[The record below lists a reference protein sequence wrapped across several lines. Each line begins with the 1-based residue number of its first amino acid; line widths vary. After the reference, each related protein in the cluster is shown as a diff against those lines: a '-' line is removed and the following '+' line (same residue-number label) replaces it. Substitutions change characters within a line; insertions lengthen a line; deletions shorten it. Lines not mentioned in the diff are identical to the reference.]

1 MDDLHNSTLWNI
13 GVHRPTVTGMSADT
27 PTTTAI
33 ADLAYARFSH
43 GFTDGQWDEFFDLV
57 ADEVDF
63 AWPTAPG
70 AGRFMGAEGREEMEQ
85 RFRTFGGDRRM
96 TDINVTA
103 RNVSGDTVFYED
115 DSRGV
120 MAGVPYHGRHCIIFT
135 VRDGLVIGYRE
146 YVAQASKQCRARR
159 GDHRRLRIAARKMG
173 NQSQPG
179 RTRRTGGSRTRLAVE
194 ITRVRSERSR
204 CATPRKG

>member
-1 MDDLHNSTLWNI
+1 
-13 GVHRPTVTGMSADT
+13 MSADT
-27 PTTTAI
+27 TTTTAI
-33 ADLAYARFSH
+33 ADLAYARFSR
-43 GFTDGQWDEFFDLV
+43 GFTDGDWDAFFELV

-70 AGRFMGAEGREEMEQ
+70 AGRFTGADGRREMEK

-135 VRDGLVIGYRE
+135 VRDGLVVGYRE
-146 YVAQASKQCRARR
+146 YVGQA
-159 GDHRRLRIAARKMG
+159 
-173 NQSQPG
+173 
-179 RTRRTGGSRTRLAVE
+179 
-194 ITRVRSERSR
+194 
-204 CATPRKG
+204 